1 MFQSENPFSVL
12 GVQITATSEE
22 ITAAWKVKVK
32 QLHPDRYP
40 NAPEEILKKLTDE
53 VSRVNAAYDILKRD
67 LEGARRVFAEPN
79 LQEEYYE
86 PNFESTSSRHKKPPY
101 QRVVEVGCEVC
112 GSLETDRFSFT
123 RQVGLIF
130 MRRVGKFEARLCK
143 NCALALG
150 REYQSKT
157 ITTGWWGTISFLA
170 NFVYIAQNAGE
181 LMKAKRL
188 NDPESPVGF
197 RTSPLDP
204 GLNIAQRPFTWVG
217 PIIFALA
224 IVIGAANGSSSES
237 SGSSSTFE
245 PSTFTPSPTISV
257 TYDWEVGNCVS
268 FGSMVYPVSCSSVH
282 SGKIVSTSYS
292 AQGCPLATE
301 SYVDYGGRTYCI
313 DENL

>member
-1 MFQSENPFSVL
+1 MFQTENPFSVL
-12 GVQITATSEE
+12 GIPITASSEE
-22 ITAAWKVKVK
+22 VAAAWKVKVE

-40 NAPEEILKKLTDE
+40 NAPEEILEKLTGQ
-53 VSRVNAAYDILKRD
+53 VSRVNAAYEVLKRD
-67 LEGARRVFAEPN
+67 LEGTRRIFAEPN
-79 LQEEYYE
+79 LQNDYYE
-86 PNFESTSSRHKKPPY
+86 SNFESTGSRHKKPPF
-101 QRVVEVGCEVC
+101 QRVVETGCEVC

-157 ITTGWWGTISFLA
+157 ITTGWWGTISFFA
-170 NFVYIAQNAGE
+170 NFAYIAQNAGE

-188 NDPESPVGF
+188 KDPESPVGF

-204 GLNIAQRPFTWVG
+204 GLNIAQRPVTWLG
-217 PIIFALA
+217 PI
-224 IVIGAANGSSSES
+224 VIAVVFGIAAVNGGGSES
-237 SGSSSTFE
+237 SGNSSTYK
-245 PSTFTPSPTISV
+245 PSTYTPTPTSPV
-257 TYDWEVGNCVS
+257 AYDWDVGNCVS

-282 SGKIVSTSYS
+282 SGKIVATSYS
-292 AQGCPLATE
+292 SQSCPLATE
-301 SYVDYGGRTYCI
+301 SYVVYNGRTYCI

>member
-1 MFQSENPFSVL
+1 MFQTENPFSVL
-12 GVQITATSEE
+12 GIPITASSEE
-22 ITAAWKVKVK
+22 VAAAWKVKVK

-40 NAPEEILKKLTDE
+40 NAPEEILEKLTGQ
-53 VSRVNAAYDILKRD
+53 VSRVNAAYEVLKRD
-67 LEGARRVFAEPN
+67 LEGTRRIFAEPN
-79 LQEEYYE
+79 LQNDYYE
-86 PNFESTSSRHKKPPY
+86 SNFEST
-101 QRVVEVGCEVC
+101 G
-112 GSLETDRFSFT
+112 RFSFT

-157 ITTGWWGTISFLA
+157 ITTGWWGTISFFA
-170 NFVYIAQNAGE
+170 NFAYIAQNAGE

-188 NDPESPVGF
+188 KDPESPIGF

-217 PIIFALA
+217 PVIIAVVFG
-224 IVIGAANGSSSES
+224 IAAVNGGGSES
-237 SGSSSTFE
+237 SGNSSTYK
-245 PSTFTPSPTISV
+245 PSTYTPTPTSPV

-268 FGSMVYPVSCSSVH
+268 FGSMVYPVSCNAVH
-282 SGKIVSTSYS
+282 SGKIVATSYS
-292 AQGCPLATE
+292 SQSCPLATE
-301 SYVDYGGRTYCI
+301 SYVVYSGRTYCI